1 MDLFK
6 IFGPKTIIVHRKDGH
21 GFGFTLRHFIVYPPD
36 SCTKSSNSEQTNTG
50 GALNL
55 TQPMDTVFVKEV
67 RPYGPAHFAG
77 LQTGDRLLS
86 VNGMPV
92 AGTPYNRVV
101 ATIQQA
107 PSSLTLSV
115 VPKECD
121 ILQTFFSETAH
132 NPETNQRPRQP
143 CALTGTANTPK
154 EGDTAGKFAVDG
166 VPEKHVI
173 KPSKTLAVQ
182 FQRDISNSRTK
193 DSVRNNNSAN
203 SDMIYSDPYTHYR
216 SRAEPQAASDI
227 HRRGE
232 EILQIHH
239 GHASSIGNGQVRLQA
254 NYNPIQNNIY
264 ANQRRDVAP
273 ILAFDPHLSRL
284 ISSSLDRRE
293 SSASATSSVGSS
305 YESGSTLTSDLG
317 DNAIMTRLRKSVE
330 QKEEFLRGTPVT
342 QSQVHGVNSDVA
354 NIRHRE
360 FYARPKRLQ
369 KTVWPPQEFDSN
381 NSSKRSSTN
390 DSIINNEN
398 SGDSMTSS
406 KTLSEHSDNSIA
418 IQRNTDIMPL
428 QVKSTNTLPPHRL
441 ANNLAR
447 EQFYNG
453 IHGDHGIPSQS
464 LQQQHQQYLQQRAL
478 DAEGNCRML
487 SPPPGIHIVSERTK
501 QFESGRPLSPDG
513 SSVDRTSLYRSEL
526 SRLST
531 KRVVPNVALR
541 RKEFELKA
549 NESIEWRRLSS
560 GFQRIP
566 LLNIF
571 TRAKAIKKDEN
582 DRSESTDRGELFL
595 QDRSDRTRSLSA
607 DSTRN
612 ESDKF
617 NIYYEPQDFRRKMR
631 PQTNS
636 VQQIG
641 ALSSNQHDYHSIDV
655 NFNHTQPPTSN
666 KHLSDDSDMMAMKII
681 HRNQTILTG
690 SASDCDDNPFD
701 FGECDVESD
710 DLDKNENKC
719 GDDIEMKTVDS
730 KQQHQRFSMAV
741 RPTTLIIPDQNV
753 IMRRHKSVAED
764 EDRPVRR
771 VSYLRA
777 TANENALTI
786 DSDVDNSPMSAP
798 PGTPDDLQITQ
809 ILRSAYRPWRRPKL
823 TSDIQ
828 PLRKIFEETP
838 KDINLPPTPTQLFP
852 DVPAVLLPMLNKSAS
867 TISKAKALSYLRETP
882 ADPIIHPVILEGELH
897 LKITYIDSKRS
908 PDRSWRTVT
917 AEIRG
922 TKLKM
927 TIHREGKSNQSP
939 EPSGIIDLR
948 SFHVTEGNY
957 TKRKHVFKLTSAPI
971 PSSPL
976 QSPSSAMVAGTE
988 LLIQADSHQDMKL
1001 WMESLRKASCA
1012 DSSKSLEYL
1021 SELGSQTAEPQRIAA
1036 TTTIQTQPPA
1046 EDQQQSNSTV
1056 RKYLGSRSPSGQSP
1070 VTKSRKT
1077 PQNVN
1082 VSASTKES
1090 SDREIGSPKSRTWKG
1105 LVARQF
1111 RKIQGQPSS
1120 PNSNY
1125 VVLPE
1130 GASIGVPLAQCPM
1143 SDDNEFVPLLVARC
1157 THIVETKGL
1166 SIVGIYRIPGN
1177 TAAISALTEQ
1187 VNRGFDDQTLNDP
1200 KWDDVNVVSS
1210 LLKLFIRSL
1219 PDALLPNDM
1228 YGHFIE
1234 VDKETGQERL
1244 IELKSLLERLP
1255 SYSYETLKHLMRHLS
1270 RISRNCHLNLMEPKN
1285 LAIIFGPSVVRT
1297 SNETLETV
1305 VKDMK
1310 HQCRIVEALVSHYDF
1325 FFESAP
1331 TPSLAEAPEYAS
1343 VSPPELQTN
1352 MLLDNVSKIETLKDR
1367 DSARFVTKFVQAA
1380 TNRKTRKPSHRKF
1393 TLSTPDTLSLDSS
1406 TSAESKDQKTTFTS
1420 EKSSHQIRR
1429 SSAND
1434 DAIKS
1439 RLSED
1444 ESNDSAF
1451 ADNGSMSLTTV
1462 TLALDD
1468 KLRSLRNSSFDSDK
1482 DLDLDTS
1489 IDSTIN
1495 HQPLTLGENIPFADE
1510 SPERPLIQSR
1520 SKPVRVSTYSIPTS
1534 RYTTRLYSH
1543 GSTSPNSPQ
1552 DALSSSQS
1560 HSSEENVKGC
1570 TTSDDTDASTT
1581 SNPMEAFPSSVRIDR
1596 DMIREMNR
1604 ILTTLERKATKLNRS
1619 LSLNYKNHKG
1629 ECCCNMNNLNNSYR
1643 SGSNRLPLTK
1653 DEKTDKNINK
1663 KRQIQDGKSRR
1674 YTNRSIK
1681 RRHTVGGTH
1690 DYDVN
1695 KSGQNVRCRQGH
1707 QMGADHGQRTS
1718 SPDLVK
1724 DNHIDKV
1731 ICVNES

>member
-1 MDLFK
+1 MADDINRSNWSDHSIEANNSSRRTPTNSHQQHHQ

-641 ALSSNQHDYHSIDV
+641 
-655 NFNHTQPPTSN
+655 
-666 KHLSDDSDMMAMKII
+666 
-681 HRNQTILTG
+681 
-690 SASDCDDNPFD
+690 
-701 FGECDVESD
+701 
-710 DLDKNENKC
+710 
-719 GDDIEMKTVDS
+719 
-730 KQQHQRFSMAV
+730 
-741 RPTTLIIPDQNV
+741 
-753 IMRRHKSVAED
+753 ED